1 MGRFRHPARPPKLCY
16 SRIRAHAAA
25 CRGFP
30 PLALFGV
37 RWIGGFPNYGLTF
50 ARTKHTENHP
60 LLVTTPNEDVQETLD
75 APIESNTLP
84 TFAEL
89 GISKDVVMKL
99 TAAGITEPFP
109 IQVLTIPD
117 ALAGRDICGK
127 ARTGSGKTLA
137 FGLPMLERTT
147 TSRPKHPH
155 ALVLVPTR
163 ELANQIVDVL
173 APLCAARGLW
183 VGTIFGGASMYRQV
197 EMLRAGLDIVVA
209 TPGRL
214 NDLLDRGHVILDETT
229 MVVIDEADQMADMGF
244 MPQVERILEQV
255 EGEHQTLLFSA
266 TLDGDVDKLVR
277 KFQKEPIFQE
287 VEETSD
293 EAETMS
299 HRFIGVQEAEKVAVA
314 ASIAA
319 GPERTLMFVRTQRG
333 ADRLVQQL
341 EREGVRADALH
352 GGLSQPKRERVLR
365 SFSNGQAPVLVA
377 TNLAARGIHVDDVN
391 IVVHFDPPEEHKT
404 YVHRSGRT
412 ARAGAAGV
420 VVTLITPAQ
429 TRDMNVLRRMG
440 GFREIIEPMTAT
452 DERLADLT
460 AWEPQ
465 LEDFTAKPAPA
476 MGANPSFARN
486 RNYSNNRGGPAGG
499 YGRDQRR
506 FQPRASG
513 ERRSESFSGRAPQPV
528 R

>member
-1 MGRFRHPARPPKLCY
+1 MAHQKRRNAAKCATVIWSDTLR
-16 SRIRAHAAA
+16 RAAGSLPH
-25 CRGFP
+25 
-30 PLALFGV
+30 ALFGV
-37 RWIGGFPNYGLTF
+37 RWLEDSPLRPHFRSLH
-50 ARTKHTENHP
+50 KTEIYP
-60 LLVTTPNEDVQETLD
+60 LLGKTPTLD
-75 APIESNTLP
+75 AQETDSAPENTNTP
-84 TFAEL
+84 STFAEL
-89 GISKDVVMKL
+89 GISKDVVALL
-99 TAAGITEPFP
+99 TKAGITTPFP
-109 IQVLTIPD
+109 IQELTIPD

-147 TSRPKHPH
+147 TSRPKHPK

-173 APLCAARGLW
+173 APLCGARKLW
-183 VGTIFGGASMYRQV
+183 IGTIFGGASMYRQV

-229 MVVIDEADQMADMGF
+229 MVVLDEADQMADMGF

-277 KFQKEPIFQE
+277 RYQKEPIFQE
-287 VEETSD
+287 VEADPE
-293 EAETMS
+293 EEETMS

-333 ADRLVQQL
+333 ADRLALQL
-341 EREGVRADALH
+341 DKEGVRAEALH

-365 SFSNGQAPVLVA
+365 SFANGSAPVLVA
-377 TNLAARGIHVDDVN
+377 TNLAARGLHVDDVN

-404 YVHRSGRT
+404 YIHRSGRT

-420 VVTLITPAQ
+420 VVTLVTPAQ
-429 TRDMNVLRRMG
+429 TRDMDVLRRTAG
-440 GFREIIEPMTAT
+440 LRETIVPMNAT
-452 DERLADLT
+452 DPRLADLT
-460 AWEPQ
+460 AWEPP
-465 LEDFTAKPAPA
+465 LEDHSAKPVRANTGAPA
-476 MGANPSFARN
+476 FAGNGGRGQRRGSANF
-486 RNYSNNRGGPAGG
+486 
-499 YGRDQRR
+499 GRPQRR
-506 FQPRASG
+506 FQPRQGDAPNY
-513 ERRSESFSGRAPQPV
+513 RAAQPT